1 PRRQGRPCRPRQGRH
16 RRGLGQV
23 SGERGGS
30 GSSDAA
36 AAGSDADLPAVDFTT
51 FVVLLSHSALL
62 HLGDAPHPHDSKSQV
77 ALPLA
82 RQTIDLLAL
91 LQEKTHGNLTGAE
104 ERVLS
109 QALYDLRLRYV
120 EVSKSK

>member
-1 PRRQGRPCRPRQGRH
+1 M
-16 RRGLGQV
+16 
-23 SGERGGS
+23 SEDRGGAEPKES
-30 GSSDAA
+30 A
-36 AAGSDADLPAVDFTT
+36 AAGQTDADLPAVDFTT
-51 FVVLLSHSALL
+51 FVVSLSHSALL
-62 HLGDAPHPHDSKSQV
+62 HLGDAPHPQNGKSV
-77 ALPLA
+77 VDLPLA
-82 RQTIDLLAL
+82 RQTIDLLSL